1 MEKYRIFYGMVV
13 LSMLLSSCSL
23 ELKSL
28 SYEDY
33 DPGKTSE
40 TEEEYWDERVE
51 TVTSPPLALKPNVK
65 EFAIMFQNDFQPEGF
80 AYVYGGNTAYK
91 IQPGSSKKSGILACY
106 MDNKEYSGVTIAL
119 GAGKNIDLES
129 YRTSGSAGL
138 AFWAKGGKGVR
149 NVYLGLLDDGNDDK
163 KIQTK
168 LMLSDFGT
176 IDTNWHYYMVPIRM
190 FQGRGFFWD
199 ASKKA
204 EILGD
209 VDWKR
214 INEVR
219 FSSNKSGNRV
229 TDDEPVVLYVDDVAF
244 VKEIP
249 GYVNPD
255 DYWKNFHADASDLVL
270 HDFEDGDSQWET
282 SIGPKSSVD
291 INVVSAPAGEKKYGK
306 GLAITYQLSDWCDVT
321 SSYTNRD
328 AHVRNWT
335 SHWGIKFDLYTDKAF
350 QPVIVQIS
358 DSGNELFFASA
369 GGEKGWTEVIIPFK
383 EFAKFPF
390 YQPDDAVQNGAFDLD
405 AITMID
411 FKQSG
416 SGATGTYIVDNVTLT
431 NDREAKKRTVAEKMP
446 VTITGSF
453 DTVLTKKIHDGIFGI
468 NVTLSDGDLLSDKS
482 VAYVKAVHHAVLRFP
497 GGLRADVDNW
507 KEVLAKKDER
517 IDIDEFLGF
526 CKKTGTIP
534 MITVNFGTGTVK
546 DAADWVRYCNKERK
560 ARVKY
565 WEVGN
570 ELYGDWHPNYCSAE
584 EYGKRAREYIAAMKQ
599 VDSSIVVTVVGVLD
613 GEWNRVVF
621 NDTKD
626 IVDGLNV
633 HHYAQGSGSENDAG
647 LLSSP
652 QALGK
657 IVPDLKKFIAAEGIP
672 GKQYQLWLTEWNS
685 VDFNPGP
692 QSVSIVN
699 ALFAADYLGIVAT
712 QNIEQAS
719 YWNIHDV
726 MTVRGGDY
734 GYLSRTGAPDG
745 DNVPRP
751 SYWAFKM
758 ASDALGR
765 GELLKSETGNEYI
778 TSYLTND
785 KGRRCLMIIN
795 KYPKTRADVTIA
807 VPGFSGKATVSQL
820 DGANQKQGL
829 GKKAVVVDANTT
841 LALPPYSITT
851 IALQ

>member
-1 MEKYRIFYGMVV
+1 MVLLGV
-13 LSMLLSSCSL
+13 LLASCGL

-28 SYEDY
+28 SYNGSDSR
-33 DPGKTSE
+33 KTAE
-40 TEEEYWDERVE
+40 TKEEYWDERVE
-51 TVTSPPLALKPNVK
+51 TVVSPPQALKPNVK
-65 EFAIMFQNDFQPEGF
+65 AVAIMLQNDFQPEGF
-80 AYVYGGNTAYK
+80 AYVYGGKTAYK
-91 IQPGSSKKSGILACY
+91 MQPGSSKKSSILACY
-106 MDNKEYSGVTIAL
+106 MDNDDYSGVTIAL
-119 GAGKNIDLES
+119 GAGKSINLES

-138 AFWAKGGKGVR
+138 AFWAKGGKGVSK
-149 NVYLGLLDDGNDDK
+149 VYLGLLDDESDDK

-176 IDTNWHYYMVPIRM
+176 IDTNWHYYMVPIRT
-190 FQGRGFFWD
+190 FHGKGLFWE

-214 INEVR
+214 ICEVR
-219 FSSNKSGNRV
+219 FSCNKRENRV
-229 TDDEPVVLYVDDVAF
+229 AGDEPVALYVDDVAF
-244 VKEIP
+244 IKEIP
-249 GYVNPD
+249 GYVDPD
-255 DYWKNFHADASDLVL
+255 DYWKNFHADAPDLVL
-270 HDFEDGDSQWET
+270 HDFEDRDQQWET
-282 SIGPKSSVD
+282 SVGPKSTVA
-291 INVVSAPAGEKKYGK
+291 IEVVPAPAGDKQYGK
-306 GLAITYQLSDWCDVT
+306 ALAITYQLSDWCDVT

-335 SHWGIKFDLYTDKAF
+335 SYWGIKFDLYTDKAF
-350 QPVIVQIS
+350 QPVIVQIN

-369 GGEKGWTEVIIPFK
+369 GGEKGWNEVIIPFK
-383 EFAKFPF
+383 AFAKFPF
-390 YQPDDAVQNGAFDLD
+390 YQPDDAVQNGAFDRD
-405 AITMID
+405 AISMID

-416 SGATGTYIVDNVTLT
+416 SGTDGTYIIDNVTLT
-431 NDREAKKRTVAEKMP
+431 NDRETKKRTVAEKIP

-453 DTVLTKKIHDGIFGI
+453 DNVLTKKIHDGIFGI
-468 NVTLSDGDLLSDKS
+468 NVTLSDGDLLGDKS
-482 VAYVKAVHHAVLRFP
+482 AAYVKSVRHAVLRFP

-517 IDIDEFLGF
+517 IDIDEYLGF
-526 CKKTGTIP
+526 CKKTGTRA

-546 DAADWVRYCNKERK
+546 DAADWVRYCNIERK
-560 ARVKY
+560 ARVHY

-584 EYGKRAREYIAAMKQ
+584 AYGKRAREFVVAMKQ
-599 VDSSIVVTVVGVLD
+599 VDPSIVVTVVGVLD

-621 NDTKD
+621 NATKD
-626 IVDGLNV
+626 IADGLNV

-657 IVPDLKKFIAAEGIP
+657 IIPELKKFIATEGLP

-699 ALFAADYLGIVAT
+699 ALFAADYLGLLAT

-778 TSYLTND
+778 TSYLTED
-785 KGRRCLMIIN
+785 KGKRCLMIIN
-795 KYPKTRADVTIA
+795 KYPKTRADVAIA
-807 VPGFSGKATVSQL
+807 VPGFSGKVTVSQL
-820 DGANQKQGL
+820 DEANQQQGP
-829 GKKAVVVDANTT
+829 GKKTVVIDAKTT

-851 IALQ
+851 IVLQ